1 MNRRGV
7 TFLELLVVMVI
18 IGLLARIALPR
29 YHEMKLQAIAAKAA
43 GDFNAIKLAAYA
55 FHTENQM
62 WPAESGPGVVPPELI
77 PDLPQGF
84 SFNRTEYSIDFEN
97 WQLPSGLPSNPGSR
111 MLIALTITTSDST
124 LANIILLKLGHS
136 TLHFTVGNTS
146 TFALVEL

>member
-7 TFLELLVVMVI
+7 SFLELLIVMII
-18 IGLLARIALPR
+18 IGLLAQIALPR
-29 YHEMKLQAIAAKAA
+29 YHEMKLQAIAAKVS

-55 FHTENQM
+55 FHTENQQ
-62 WPAESGPGVVPPELI
+62 WPAESGPGVVPPELV
-77 PDLPQGF
+77 PDLPEGF
-84 SFNRTEYSIDFEN
+84 SFNRDEYSMDFEN

-111 MLIALTITTSDST
+111 MLIALTITTTDSL